1 MRCFFTILL
10 ALMFLTKAYAQ
21 DALYYRAPMVQTLRT
36 YVCGNETS
44 DPVIELDSD
53 ERIMIEFDCL
63 TSNIPDLEYRVAHCD
78 RNGAPSD
85 LLPAEY
91 IDGFNVNP
99 VTNYATSTNTTVNY
113 VNFRICLPNDNVK
126 MLLSGRYVVTVAVAG
141 TDSVVA
147 RTSFLVYEQ
156 IVGINAE
163 IVKPQTSIDGRYA
176 QDVRLSVDYSDLSV
190 NNVFNELNVCILQN
204 GCPYTALTDL
214 KPRQIVG
221 YQLIYSYAGDML
233 VQGGNEF
240 RRLDARYVKQSPI
253 NYNTV
258 DYIGGFFH
266 ITTPVDESRAFKPYF
281 TEQDQNGQYIVY
293 AYTPNN
299 AFDDYYRSA
308 DYTYVHPTLTTEP
321 VLDGDVFVCGAFNNW
336 QLDSTNMMRYNFQE
350 KRYEADLFL
359 KQGVYD
365 YLYVCRNYYDGKVDM
380 ERFEGSHSETSNNYI
395 FLVFFKPST
404 ADYEQLVG
412 SAWINN

>member
-1 MRCFFTILL
+1 MRYFFTILL
-10 ALMFLTKAYAQ
+10 TLMILARAYAQ
-21 DALYYRAPMVQTLRT
+21 DALYYRAPMIQTLRA
-36 YVCGNETS
+36 YVCGDETS
-44 DPVIELDSD
+44 YPVIELDGD
-53 ERIMIEFDCL
+53 DRIMIEFDCL
-63 TSNIPDLEYRVAHCD
+63 TDNIPDLEYRVVHCD
-78 RNGAPSD
+78 RNGTPSD

-99 VTNYATSTNTTVNY
+99 VTGYATSTNTTVNY
-113 VNFRICLPNDNVK
+113 VNFRICLPNDNVR
-126 MLLSGRYVVTVAVAG
+126 MLLSGRYVVSVAVAG

-147 RTSFLVYEQ
+147 RTSFFVYEQ

-176 QDVRLSVDYSDLSV
+176 QDVRLSVDYSDLTVS
-190 NNVFNELNVCILQN
+190 NVFDELNVCILQN
-204 GCPYTALTDL
+204 GCPYTARTDL

-258 DYIGGFFH
+258 DYIGGYFH
-266 ITTPVDESRAFKPYF
+266 ITTPADESRAFKPYF

-299 AFDDYYRSA
+299 AFDDYHRSA

-336 QLDSTNMMRYNFQE
+336 QLDSANMMHYNFQA

-365 YLYVCRNYYDGKVDM
+365 YLYVCRSYYNGKVDM
-380 ERFEGSHSETSNNYI
+380 ERFEGSHSETSNKYL
-395 FLVFFKPST
+395 FFVFFRPST

-412 SAWINN
+412 SVCIDN